1 MESRLPAMCFRF
13 MPAFLDAILSFRSRE
28 PKVRAPRS
36 DARNATS
43 IVDRNARLS
52 WLAECQ
58 AEVFLHTRVNANSR
72 YQTCRPF

>member
-1 MESRLPAMCFRF
+1 MCFRF

-43 IVDRNARLS
+43 ILDRNARLS

-58 AEVFLHTRVNANSR
+58 AEIFPHTRANANSR
-72 YQTCRPF
+72 YQNCRPF